1 MSERADYGRGHT
13 GTLRRSDGGTALSVR
28 TLVLQH
34 IACEPPGVYEDV
46 LLERGATIHRV
57 ELDEGEPLPDWREF
71 DSIVAMGGPMS
82 VNDEE
87 ELPWLRAEKAL
98 IAAAVHAGVPFF
110 GACLGVQL
118 LAASLGAEVVP
129 GPAPEVGLLPV
140 FLTEA
145 AASDPVFADLP
156 RELLTL
162 QWHSDTFSLPKGAVL
177 LASSP
182 VYPNQAFRWGPCAY
196 GIQFHLEVSREM
208 ADEWARVPSYASA
221 LERVLGPGS
230 ATALVEQLAVH
241 AEELRAQ
248 GRRMFEGWLE
258 LFAPQSL

>member
-1 MSERADYGRGHT
+1 MH
-13 GTLRRSDGGTALSVR
+13 ALVI
-28 TLVLQH
+28 QH

-46 LLERGATIHRV
+46 LTERGATIHRV

-71 DSIVAMGGPMS
+71 SAIVAMGGPMS

-87 ELPWLRAEKAL
+87 ELPWLRAEKAF
-98 IAAAVHAGVPFF
+98 IAEAVRAGLPFF

-129 GPAPEVGLLPV
+129 GAAPEVGLLPV

-145 AASDPVFADLP
+145 TSTDPVFAGLP

-162 QWHSDTFSLPKGAVL
+162 QWHGDTFSLPEAAVL

-182 VYPNQAFRWGPCAY
+182 A
-196 GIQFHLEVSREM
+196 
-208 ADEWARVPSYASA
+208 
-221 LERVLGPGS
+221 
-230 ATALVEQLAVH
+230 
-241 AEELRAQ
+241 
-248 GRRMFEGWLE
+248 
-258 LFAPQSL
+258 